1 MRKRCITTA
10 ALLCFVVLGCSQNG
24 IRPMS
29 RVGASLRRSAESR
42 RLPSM
47 GQRWL
52 ASLASRNGRERV
64 ELIDLNN
71 DTPVPL
77 NGINQADS
85 QTISLSVTGPPTRR
99 THRINALPTQCQ
111 RFATT
116 AHQST
121 WCTPLCKPR
130 WEWPTVGRPGQ
141 PKRPMGCGLDS
152 PPLIRGSALTN
163 AERYR
168 H

>member
-1 MRKRCITTA
+1 MRKRFITTA
-10 ALLCFVVLGCSQNG
+10 SLLCFVVLGCSQNG

-29 RVGASLRRSAESR
+29 RIGASLRRSAESR

-77 NGINQADS
+77 TGINQADS
-85 QTISLSVTGPPTRR
+85 QTISLSVSGDGQRIALVRQREERTELMLYRRNASALQRLPINPPGV
-99 THRINALPTQCQ
+99 
-111 RFATT
+111 
-116 AHQST
+116 
-121 WCTPLCKPR
+121 PR
-130 WEWPTVGRPGQ
+130 SVSLNGNGRLLAVQVSRKG
-141 PKRPMGCGLDS
+141 RWDVD
-152 PPLIRGSALTN
+152 LIRLP
-163 AERYR
+163 
-168 H
+168 

>member
-10 ALLCFVVLGCSQNG
+10 SLLCFVVLGCSQNG

-77 NGINQADS
+77 AGINQADS
-85 QTISLSVTGPPTRR
+85 QTISLSVSGDGQRIALVRQREERTELMLYRR
-99 THRINALPTQCQ
+99 TASALQRLPINP
-111 RFATT
+111 
-116 AHQST
+116 
-121 WCTPLCKPR
+121 PGVPR
-130 WEWPTVGRPGQ
+130 SVSLNGNGRLLAVQVSRKG
-141 PKRPMGCGLDS
+141 RWDVD
-152 PPLIRGSALTN
+152 LIRLP
-163 AERYR
+163 
-168 H
+168 

>member
-1 MRKRCITTA
+1 MRKRFITTA
-10 ALLCFVVLGCSQNG
+10 SLLCFVVLGCSQNG
-24 IRPMS
+24 IRPMT

-77 NGINQADS
+77 TGINQADS
-85 QTISLSVTGPPTRR
+85 QTISLSVSGDGQRIALVRQREERTELMLYRR
-99 THRINALPTQCQ
+99 TANALQ
-111 RFATT
+111 RL
-116 AHQST
+116 
-121 WCTPLCKPR
+121 PINPPGVPR
-130 WEWPTVGRPGQ
+130 SVSLNGNGRLLAVQVSRKG
-141 PKRPMGCGLDS
+141 RWDVD
-152 PPLIRGSALTN
+152 LIRL
-163 AERYR
+163 

>member
-1 MRKRCITTA
+1 MRKRFITTA
-10 ALLCFVVLGCSQNG
+10 SLLCFVVLGCSQNG
-24 IRPMS
+24 IRPMT

-85 QTISLSVTGPPTRR
+85 QTISLSVSGDGQRIALVRQRDERTELMLYRRNASALQRLPINPPGV
-99 THRINALPTQCQ
+99 
-111 RFATT
+111 
-116 AHQST
+116 
-121 WCTPLCKPR
+121 PR
-130 WEWPTVGRPGQ
+130 SVSLDGNGRLLAVQVSRKG
-141 PKRPMGCGLDS
+141 RWDVD
-152 PPLIRGSALTN
+152 LIRLP
-163 AERYR
+163 
-168 H
+168 

>member
-1 MRKRCITTA
+1 MRKRFITTA
-10 ALLCFVVLGCSQNG
+10 SVLCFVVLGCSQNG
-24 IRPMS
+24 IRPMT

-77 NGINQADS
+77 TGINQADS
-85 QTISLSVTGPPTRR
+85 QTISLSVSGDGQRIALVRQRGERTELMLYRR
-99 THRINALPTQCQ
+99 TASALQRLPINP
-111 RFATT
+111 
-116 AHQST
+116 
-121 WCTPLCKPR
+121 PGVPR
-130 WEWPTVGRPGQ
+130 SVSLNGNGRLLAVQVSRKG
-141 PKRPMGCGLDS
+141 RWDVD
-152 PPLIRGSALTN
+152 LIRLP
-163 AERYR
+163 
-168 H
+168 

>member
-1 MRKRCITTA
+1 MRKRFITTA
-10 ALLCFVVLGCSQNG
+10 SLLCFVVLGCSQNG

-85 QTISLSVTGPPTRR
+85 QTISLSVSGDGQRIALVRQRDERTELMLYRRNASALQRLPINPPGV
-99 THRINALPTQCQ
+99 
-111 RFATT
+111 
-116 AHQST
+116 
-121 WCTPLCKPR
+121 PR
-130 WEWPTVGRPGQ
+130 SVSLDGNGRLLAVQVSRKG
-141 PKRPMGCGLDS
+141 RWDVD
-152 PPLIRGSALTN
+152 LIRLP
-163 AERYR
+163 
-168 H
+168 

>member
-1 MRKRCITTA
+1 MRKRFITTA
-10 ALLCFVVLGCSQNG
+10 SLLCFVVLGCSQNG
-24 IRPMS
+24 IRPMT

-77 NGINQADS
+77 TGINQADS
-85 QTISLSVTGPPTRR
+85 QTISLSVSGDGQRIALVRQRDERTELMLYRR
-99 THRINALPTQCQ
+99 TASALQRLPINP
-111 RFATT
+111 
-116 AHQST
+116 
-121 WCTPLCKPR
+121 PGVPR
-130 WEWPTVGRPGQ
+130 SVSLNGNGRLLAVQVSRKG
-141 PKRPMGCGLDS
+141 RWDVD
-152 PPLIRGSALTN
+152 LIRLP
-163 AERYR
+163 
-168 H
+168 

>member
-1 MRKRCITTA
+1 MRKQFITTA
-10 ALLCFVVLGCSQNG
+10 SLLCFVVLGCSQNG

-77 NGINQADS
+77 TGINQADS
-85 QTISLSVTGPPTRR
+85 QTISLSVSGDGQRIALVRQREERTELMLYRR
-99 THRINALPTQCQ
+99 TASALQRLPINP
-111 RFATT
+111 
-116 AHQST
+116 
-121 WCTPLCKPR
+121 PGVPR
-130 WEWPTVGRPGQ
+130 SVSLNGNGRLLAVQVSRKG
-141 PKRPMGCGLDS
+141 RWDVD
-152 PPLIRGSALTN
+152 LIRLP
-163 AERYR
+163 
-168 H
+168 

>member
-1 MRKRCITTA
+1 MRKRFITTA
-10 ALLCFVVLGCSQNG
+10 SLLCFVVLGCSQNG
-24 IRPMS
+24 IRPMT

-77 NGINQADS
+77 TGINQADS
-85 QTISLSVTGPPTRR
+85 QTISLSVSGDGQ
-99 THRINALPTQCQ
+99 RIA
-111 RFATT
+111 
-116 AHQST
+116 
-121 WCTPLCKPR
+121 
-130 WEWPTVGRPGQ
+130 
-141 PKRPMGCGLDS
+141 
-152 PPLIRGSALTN
+152 LIRQREERTELMLYRRSVGALQRLPIN
-163 AERYR
+163 PPGVPRSVSLDGNGRLLAVQVSRR
-168 H
+168 GRWDVDLIRLP

>member
-1 MRKRCITTA
+1 MKKRFITTA
-10 ALLCFVVLGCSQNG
+10 SLLCFVVLGCSQNG
-24 IRPMS
+24 IRPMT

-77 NGINQADS
+77 TGINQADS
-85 QTISLSVTGPPTRR
+85 QTISLSVSGDGQRIALVRQREERTELMLYRR
-99 THRINALPTQCQ
+99 TASALQRLPINP
-111 RFATT
+111 
-116 AHQST
+116 
-121 WCTPLCKPR
+121 PGVPR
-130 WEWPTVGRPGQ
+130 SVSLNGNGRLLAVQVSRKG
-141 PKRPMGCGLDS
+141 RWDVD
-152 PPLIRGSALTN
+152 LIRLP
-163 AERYR
+163 
-168 H
+168 

>member
-1 MRKRCITTA
+1 MRKRFITTA
-10 ALLCFVVLGCSQNG
+10 SLLCFVVLGCSQNG
-24 IRPMS
+24 IRPMT

-77 NGINQADS
+77 TGINQADS
-85 QTISLSVTGPPTRR
+85 QTISLSVSGDGQRIAMVRQREERTELMLYRR
-99 THRINALPTQCQ
+99 TASALQRLPINP
-111 RFATT
+111 
-116 AHQST
+116 
-121 WCTPLCKPR
+121 PGVPR
-130 WEWPTVGRPGQ
+130 SVSLNGNGRLLAVQVSRKG
-141 PKRPMGCGLDS
+141 RWDVD
-152 PPLIRGSALTN
+152 LIRLP
-163 AERYR
+163 
-168 H
+168 

>member
-1 MRKRCITTA
+1 MRQRFLPSA
-10 ALLCFVVLGCSQNG
+10 FLLCFLVLGCGQSG

-52 ASLASRNGRERV
+52 ATLASRNGRERV
-64 ELIDLNN
+64 ELIDLSN

-85 QTISLSVTGPPTRR
+85 QTISLSVSGDGQRIALVRQREERTELMLYRRKASALQRLPINPPGVPRSVSLNGNGRLLAVQVSRR
-99 THRINALPTQCQ
+99 G
-111 RFATT
+111 
-116 AHQST
+116 
-121 WCTPLCKPR
+121 R
-130 WEWPTVGRPGQ
+130 WDV
-141 PKRPMGCGLDS
+141 D
-152 PPLIRGSALTN
+152 LIRLP
-163 AERYR
+163 
-168 H
+168 

>member
-10 ALLCFVVLGCSQNG
+10 SLLCFVVLGCSQNG

-77 NGINQADS
+77 TGINQADS
-85 QTISLSVTGPPTRR
+85 QTISLSVSGDGERIALVRQREERTELMLYRR
-99 THRINALPTQCQ
+99 TASALQRLPINP
-111 RFATT
+111 
-116 AHQST
+116 
-121 WCTPLCKPR
+121 PGVPR
-130 WEWPTVGRPGQ
+130 SVSLNGNGRLLAVQVSRKG
-141 PKRPMGCGLDS
+141 RWDVD
-152 PPLIRGSALTN
+152 LIRLP
-163 AERYR
+163 
-168 H
+168 

>member
-1 MRKRCITTA
+1 MRKRFITTA
-10 ALLCFVVLGCSQNG
+10 SLLCFVVLGCSQNG
-24 IRPMS
+24 IRPMT

-77 NGINQADS
+77 TGINQADS
-85 QTISLSVTGPPTRR
+85 QTISLSVSGDGQRIALVRQREERTELMLYRR
-99 THRINALPTQCQ
+99 TASTLQRLPINP
-111 RFATT
+111 
-116 AHQST
+116 
-121 WCTPLCKPR
+121 PGVPR
-130 WEWPTVGRPGQ
+130 SVSLNGNGRLLAVQVSRKG
-141 PKRPMGCGLDS
+141 RWDVD
-152 PPLIRGSALTN
+152 LIRLP
-163 AERYR
+163 
-168 H
+168 

>member
-1 MRKRCITTA
+1 MRKRFITTVS
-10 ALLCFVVLGCSQNG
+10 LLCFVVLGCSQNG
-24 IRPMS
+24 IRPMT

-77 NGINQADS
+77 TGINQADS
-85 QTISLSVTGPPTRR
+85 QTISLSVSGDGQRIALVRQREERTELMLYRR
-99 THRINALPTQCQ
+99 TASALQRLPINP
-111 RFATT
+111 
-116 AHQST
+116 
-121 WCTPLCKPR
+121 PGVPR
-130 WEWPTVGRPGQ
+130 SVSLNGNGRLLAVQVSRKG
-141 PKRPMGCGLDS
+141 RWDVD
-152 PPLIRGSALTN
+152 LIRLP
-163 AERYR
+163 
-168 H
+168 

>member
-1 MRKRCITTA
+1 MRKRDLTSA
-10 ALLCFVVLGCSQNG
+10 LLLCFLALGCSQNG

-52 ASLASRNGRERV
+52 ASLASRNGRERM
-64 ELIDLNN
+64 ELIDLSN

-85 QTISLSVTGPPTRR
+85 QTISLSVSGDGQRIALVRQREERTELMLYRRSVSALQRLPINPPGV
-99 THRINALPTQCQ
+99 
-111 RFATT
+111 
-116 AHQST
+116 
-121 WCTPLCKPR
+121 PR
-130 WEWPTVGRPGQ
+130 SVSLNGNGRLLAVQVSRKG
-141 PKRPMGCGLDS
+141 RWDVD
-152 PPLIRGSALTN
+152 LIRLP
-163 AERYR
+163 
-168 H
+168 

>member
-1 MRKRCITTA
+1 MRKRFITTA
-10 ALLCFVVLGCSQNG
+10 SLLCFVVLGCSQNG

-77 NGINQADS
+77 TGINQADS
-85 QTISLSVTGPPTRR
+85 QTISLSVSGDGQRIALVRQREERTELMLYRR
-99 THRINALPTQCQ
+99 TATALQRLPINP
-111 RFATT
+111 
-116 AHQST
+116 
-121 WCTPLCKPR
+121 PGVPR
-130 WEWPTVGRPGQ
+130 SVSLNGNGQLLAVQVSRKGRW
-141 PKRPMGCGLDS
+141 DVD
-152 PPLIRGSALTN
+152 LIRLP
-163 AERYR
+163 
-168 H
+168 

>member
-1 MRKRCITTA
+1 MRKRFITTA
-10 ALLCFVVLGCSQNG
+10 SVLCFVVLGCSQNG
-24 IRPMS
+24 IRPMT

-77 NGINQADS
+77 TGINQADS
-85 QTISLSVTGPPTRR
+85 QTISLSVSGDGQRIALVRQREERTELMLYRR
-99 THRINALPTQCQ
+99 TASALQRLPINP
-111 RFATT
+111 
-116 AHQST
+116 
-121 WCTPLCKPR
+121 PGVPR
-130 WEWPTVGRPGQ
+130 SVSLNGNGRLLAVQVSRKG
-141 PKRPMGCGLDS
+141 RWDVD
-152 PPLIRGSALTN
+152 LIRLP
-163 AERYR
+163 
-168 H
+168 

>member
-1 MRKRCITTA
+1 MRKRFITTA
-10 ALLCFVVLGCSQNG
+10 SLLCFVVLGCSQNG
-24 IRPMS
+24 IRPMT

-77 NGINQADS
+77 TGINQADS
-85 QTISLSVTGPPTRR
+85 QTISLSVSGDGQRIALVRQREERTELMLYRRNASALQRLPINPPGV
-99 THRINALPTQCQ
+99 
-111 RFATT
+111 
-116 AHQST
+116 
-121 WCTPLCKPR
+121 PR
-130 WEWPTVGRPGQ
+130 SVSLNGNGRLLAVQVSRKG
-141 PKRPMGCGLDS
+141 RWDVD
-152 PPLIRGSALTN
+152 LIRLP
-163 AERYR
+163 
-168 H
+168 

>member
-1 MRKRCITTA
+1 MKKRCLTSA
-10 ALLCFVVLGCSQNG
+10 LLLCFVALGCNQNG

-64 ELIDLNN
+64 ELIDLSN

-85 QTISLSVTGPPTRR
+85 QTISLSMSGDGQRIAMVRQREERTELMLYRRGASALQRLPINPPGVPRSVSLNGNGRLLAVQVSRR
-99 THRINALPTQCQ
+99 G
-111 RFATT
+111 
-116 AHQST
+116 
-121 WCTPLCKPR
+121 R
-130 WEWPTVGRPGQ
+130 WDV
-141 PKRPMGCGLDS
+141 D
-152 PPLIRGSALTN
+152 LIRLP
-163 AERYR
+163 
-168 H
+168 

>member
-1 MRKRCITTA
+1 MRKRFITTA
-10 ALLCFVVLGCSQNG
+10 SLLCFVVLGCSQNG
-24 IRPMS
+24 IRPMT

-77 NGINQADS
+77 TGINQADS
-85 QTISLSVTGPPTRR
+85 QTISLSVSGDGQRIALVRQRDERTELMLYRR
-99 THRINALPTQCQ
+99 TASALQRLPINP
-111 RFATT
+111 
-116 AHQST
+116 
-121 WCTPLCKPR
+121 PGVPR
-130 WEWPTVGRPGQ
+130 SVSLNGNGRLLAVQVSRKG
-141 PKRPMGCGLDS
+141 RSDVD
-152 PPLIRGSALTN
+152 LIRLP
-163 AERYR
+163 
-168 H
+168 

>member
-1 MRKRCITTA
+1 MRKRFITTA
-10 ALLCFVVLGCSQNG
+10 SLLCFVVLGCSQNG
-24 IRPMS
+24 IRPMT

-77 NGINQADS
+77 AGINQADS
-85 QTISLSVTGPPTRR
+85 QTISLSVSGDGQRIALVRQREERTELMLYRR
-99 THRINALPTQCQ
+99 TASALQRLPINP
-111 RFATT
+111 
-116 AHQST
+116 
-121 WCTPLCKPR
+121 PGVPR
-130 WEWPTVGRPGQ
+130 SVSLNGNGRLLAVQVSRKG
-141 PKRPMGCGLDS
+141 RWDVD
-152 PPLIRGSALTN
+152 LIRLP
-163 AERYR
+163 
-168 H
+168 

>member
-1 MRKRCITTA
+1 MRKRFITTA
-10 ALLCFVVLGCSQNG
+10 SLLCFVVLGCSQNG
-24 IRPMS
+24 IRPMT

-77 NGINQADS
+77 TGINQADS
-85 QTISLSVTGPPTRR
+85 QTISLSVSGDGQRIALVRQREERTELMLYRR
-99 THRINALPTQCQ
+99 TASALQRLPINP
-111 RFATT
+111 
-116 AHQST
+116 
-121 WCTPLCKPR
+121 PGVPR
-130 WEWPTVGRPGQ
+130 SVSLNGNGRLLAVQVSRKG
-141 PKRPMGCGLDS
+141 RWDVD
-152 PPLIRGSALTN
+152 LIRLP
-163 AERYR
+163 
-168 H
+168 

>member
-1 MRKRCITTA
+1 MTTA
-10 ALLCFVVLGCSQNG
+10 SLLCFVVLGCSQNG

-71 DTPVPL
+71 NTPVPL
-77 NGINQADS
+77 TGINQADS
-85 QTISLSVTGPPTRR
+85 QTISLSVSGDGQRIALVRQREERTELMLYRR
-99 THRINALPTQCQ
+99 TASALQRLPINP
-111 RFATT
+111 
-116 AHQST
+116 
-121 WCTPLCKPR
+121 PGVPR
-130 WEWPTVGRPGQ
+130 SVSLNGNGRLLAVQVSRKG
-141 PKRPMGCGLDS
+141 RWDVD
-152 PPLIRGSALTN
+152 LIRLP
-163 AERYR
+163 
-168 H
+168 

>member
-1 MRKRCITTA
+1 MRKRFITTA
-10 ALLCFVVLGCSQNG
+10 SLLCFVVLGCSQNG

-77 NGINQADS
+77 TGINQADS
-85 QTISLSVTGPPTRR
+85 QTISLSVSGDGQRIALVRQREERTELMLYRRNASALQRLPINPPGV
-99 THRINALPTQCQ
+99 
-111 RFATT
+111 
-116 AHQST
+116 
-121 WCTPLCKPR
+121 PR
-130 WEWPTVGRPGQ
+130 SVSLNGNGRLLAVQVSRKG
-141 PKRPMGCGLDS
+141 RWDVD
-152 PPLIRGSALTN
+152 LIRLP
-163 AERYR
+163 
-168 H
+168 